1 MEKKRILVVDDDNIS
16 RTLIKGFL
24 KNEDNYIVDEVQD
37 GYHCLSFMKHHHVD
51 LIISDVEMDDI
62 NGLEL
67 SQALLLQEETA
78 NIPVILSSIRDH
90 SEIRRKSRNFSNV
103 KKVVQKPY
111 SRDVLL
117 SDVSSLL

>member
-24 KNEDNYIVDEVQD
+24 KNEGNYIVDTVQD
-37 GYHCLSFMKHHHVD
+37 GYQCLSFMKYHHVD
-51 LIISDVEMDDI
+51 LIISDIEMDDI

-67 SQALLLQEETA
+67 SQALLLMDDTA
-78 NIPVILSSIRDH
+78 NIPVILSSVRDR
-90 SEIRRKSRNFSNV
+90 SEIRRKTRDFSNV
-103 KKVVQKPY
+103 KRVVQKPY
-111 SRDVLL
+111 NRDALL